1 MGEYPGLR
9 FPALVVLALGMRVLL
24 LCIVG
29 VPGIVQAE
37 AAAAAAAASPRPSP
51 AVFSPPA
58 PPFAMPPQLAIPP
71 SLQSILPPADALP
84 PGLDMGPT
92 AAAQGDFLQGP
103 VYDQITA
110 LTQKLTTTLQ
120 SEFSFCVTN
129 G

>member
-9 FPALVVLALGMRVLL
+9 FPALIVLALRMRVLL

-37 AAAAAAAASPRPSP
+37 AASPRPSP

-103 VYDQITA
+103 VYDQIIA

-120 SEFSFCVTN
+120 SQFSFCVTN